1 MDAAVRVASFSPLHA
16 TDTVAYHEYCAD
28 YDRQKETVD
37 APRTG
42 VKIRLPDP
50 REPWEEGG
58 IGNLTNHSPE

>member
-1 MDAAVRVASFSPLHA
+1 MDAAVRIASFNPLQA
-16 TDTVAYHEYCAD
+16 ADAVVYHEYCSD
-28 YDRQKETVD
+28 DGWQKETVD